1 MQSGKQSHSKEIG
14 EREMSMYDV
23 SLLNSLNKTKHDLPT
38 NWTVRPLQ
46 LSDYNKGTI
55 QGRIIDFWGFKRHWK
70 SFLRTIRI
78 SIHFNV

>member
-1 MQSGKQSHSKEIG
+1 
-14 EREMSMYDV
+14 MSMYDV

-55 QGRIIDFWGFKRHWK
+55 QERIIDFFGN
-70 SFLRTIRI
+70 LRGCLKDIGKV
-78 SIHFNV
+78 F